1 MPSRT
6 SFTELRHLTAGQD
19 GGFNQ
24 GILIVPCL
32 PRAIRTGHAARKA
45 RALRSCHHPHIISL
59 VFADL
64 DAAGY
69 GYGSNYMSYC
79 ELGSLDGLLSRLARR
94 SNFPPEGF
102 LWKILFDMATA
113 LCYLQTGL
121 KSSSLAQSGQPV
133 SGCALGWVQILH
145 RDIKPQISSLRSRTA
160 ELRADTS
167 DVYSLALSVYCVA
180 ALRDTPRLGEIVRAD
195 PAPGYSRE
203 LRGVLG
209 RMLRLMPEDRVEV
222 GHLPYLVWRETSVV
236 KHERAARGFQSE
248 KMPSWAFWE

>member
-24 GILIVPCL
+24 GILIVRHRRTGTCYIEKRVS
-32 PRAIRTGHAARKA
+32 PRAIRTGHAAREA
-45 RALRSCHHPHIISL
+45 RALRSCHHPHIISF
-59 VFADL
+59 VFADI

-69 GYGSNYMSYC
+69 GYGSIYMSYC

-145 RDIKPQISSLRSRTA
+145 RDIKPANIFVTFAHSRTESVYLALVLGDRSRSLSLRLRNPVIATPATCTPSR
-160 ELRADTS
+160 
-167 DVYSLALSVYCVA
+167 
-180 ALRDTPRLGEIVRAD
+180 
-195 PAPGYSRE
+195 
-203 LRGVLG
+203 
-209 RMLRLMPEDRVEV
+209 
-222 GHLPYLVWRETSVV
+222 
-236 KHERAARGFQSE
+236 
-248 KMPSWAFWE
+248 

>member
-6 SFTELRHLTAGQD
+6 SFIELRHLTAGQD

-24 GILIVPCL
+24 GILIIRHRRTGTCYVEKRVS
-32 PRAIRTGHAARKA
+32 PRAIRTGHAAREA

-69 GYGSNYMSYC
+69 GYGSNCMSYC
-79 ELGSLDGLLSRLARR
+79 ELGSLDG
-94 SNFPPEGF
+94 
-102 LWKILFDMATA
+102 
-113 LCYLQTGL
+113 
-121 KSSSLAQSGQPV
+121 
-133 SGCALGWVQILH
+133 
-145 RDIKPQISSLRSRTA
+145 
-160 ELRADTS
+160 DTS

-222 GHLPYLVWRETSVV
+222 GHLPYLVWREMSVV